1 MLRLL
6 KRLKKRYTPWYRAD
20 YKKFLQM
27 NKGNGDFE
35 ISDSF
40 PCLRDKNTESGIFSG
55 HYLQQDLY
63 MARQVFESKSLKH
76 VDVGSRIDGFVTH
89 VAMFRE
95 IEVFDIRPLHYPI
108 RNLIFRQADLMN
120 IPDHFIAYADSVS
133 CLHTLEHFG
142 LGRYG
147 DKIDPHGHF
156 KGFDAITSIL
166 KRNGIFYFS
175 VPLGPSRIEF
185 NAHRIFSLS
194 YLVNWVTDQ
203 FDIVKFAY
211 IDDQLLIHEDI
222 PLTKENIDTNC
233 GCHHGCALFV
243 LKRK

>member
-1 MLRLL
+1 M
-6 KRLKKRYTPWYRAD
+6 
-20 YKKFLQM
+20 
-27 NKGNGDFE
+27 GNSDCE
-35 ISDSF
+35 IRDNF

-63 MARQVFESKSLKH
+63 MARQVFEGKAEKH

-89 VAMFRE
+89 VALFRE
-95 IEVFDIRPLHYPI
+95 IEVFDIRPMNLPI

-120 IPDHFIAYADSVS
+120 IPDHFISYADSVS

-147 DKIDPHGHF
+147 DKIDPHGHI

-175 VPLGPSRIEF
+175 VPMGPSRIEF
-185 NAHRIFSLS
+185 NAHRIFSLT
-194 YLVNWVTDQ
+194 YLLNWVSTQ
-203 FDIVKFAY
+203 FDVVKFAY
-211 IDDQLLIHEDI
+211 IDDLGLIHENVE
-222 PLTKENIDTNC
+222 LTKENVDTNC